1 MKYLNNAK
9 VAYAS
14 GHFDSS
20 IEPPSIMDNIMKKRY
35 GKIQNMNSL
44 APKSLFQCRQMEQRI
59 YPSWVV
65 EKSQILTKDTQLY
78 SLSYSDQKRDR
89 QVDIAKLQ
97 QMNGQFPYETLNG
110 NLLMQEEFY
119 KSQNTTET
127 EKDEQKVAQFVK
139 ILASYSKSGAKM

>member
-9 VAYAS
+9 VAYQS

-20 IEPPSIMDNIMKKRY
+20 IETPTIMDNVIKKRFA
-35 GKIQNMNSL
+35 KIQHMNSL
-44 APKSLFQCRQMEQRI
+44 APKSLFQSRQMEQRI
-59 YPSWVV
+59 YPSWQI
-65 EKSQILTKDTQLY
+65 EKSQILTKDAELFP
-78 SLSYSDQKRDR
+78 LSYPVEKRDR

-97 QMNGQFPYETLNG
+97 QLNGQFPYETLNG